1 MEFGLT
7 RFSTNPAVRRPAA
20 TQRRQQ
26 ATSVSPWVGPGLR
39 TGRVCATL
47 LIITTVL
54 LSGCRS
60 LPERSVAERRG
71 EEFVAAGRFFPAD
84 TRIVTWLDA
93 GGYDAY
99 ARKTGAPQNHE
110 KRQAL
115 QDAKARTNELPLL
128 QKHVDQLVL
137 HYDNTGLS
145 SLTFGILQKRGLSA
159 HFLVDV
165 DGTIYQTLDLR
176 ERAWHATTSN
186 ERSIGVEIAHIGAY
200 PPAETKTPAK
210 WYARDPAGRV
220 RLQIPPG
227 VREPRILK
235 PDFIGRPDRNEPVHA
250 TIQDHD
256 LVQYDYTPEQYAAL
270 ARLTAALNRVFPKI
284 RLEVPRDA
292 KGAVLSRKLDDKA
305 DENFTG
311 ILGHFHI
318 QENKVDPGPAL
329 QWEKLIQE
337 AREVRGK
344 KGRGF

>member
-7 RFSTNPAVRRPAA
+7 RFSTNTARPEAGPYPKTFQGSTRPPDGRGWAV
-20 TQRRQQ
+20 
-26 ATSVSPWVGPGLR
+26 W
-39 TGRVCATL
+39 
-47 LIITTVL
+47 LIITLL

-60 LPERSVAERRG
+60 LSERSTAERRG
-71 EEFVAAGRFFPAD
+71 EEFVAAGRFFPAG
-84 TRIVTWLDA
+84 TRIVTWLDT

-99 ARKTGAPQNHE
+99 NQKTGAPQNHE
-110 KRQAL
+110 ARLAL
-115 QDAKARTNELPLL
+115 QDAKARRNELPLL

-145 SLTFGILQKRGLSA
+145 RLTFGILQRRGLSA

-210 WYARDPAGRV
+210 WYVRDSAGRV

-227 VREPRILK
+227 VREPHILT
-235 PDFIGRPDRNEPVHA
+235 PVFVGRPDRNEPVCA
-250 TIQDHD
+250 TIQNLD

-270 ARLTAALNRVFPKI
+270 ARLAATLNRVFRKI

-292 KGAVLSRKLDDKA
+292 NGAVLSRKLDDRA
-305 DENFTG
+305 YANFTG

-318 QENKVDPGPAL
+318 QENKVDPGQPM
-329 QWEKLIQE
+329 QCEKLIKQ
-337 AREVRGK
+337 ARQVRATK
-344 KGRGF
+344 ARGF

>member
-7 RFSTNPAVRRPAA
+7 RFSTNTARPEA
-20 TQRRQQ
+20 
-26 ATSVSPWVGPGLR
+26 GPYPKSYQGSAR
-39 TGRVCATL
+39 PPDGRVWAVWLILAL
-47 LIITTVL
+47 LL

-60 LPERSVAERRG
+60 LPERSTAERRG
-71 EEFVAAGRFFPAD
+71 EEFVAAGRFFPAG

-99 ARKTGAPQNHE
+99 ALKPGTPQNHE
-110 KRQAL
+110 ARQVL
-115 QDAKARTNELPLL
+115 QEAKARRKELPQL

-200 PPAETKTPAK
+200 PPAETKTLAK
-210 WYARDPAGRV
+210 WYALDSVGRV

-227 VREPRILK
+227 VREPRLLK
-235 PDFIGRPDRNEPVHA
+235 SGFTGHPERNEPVHA
-250 TIQDHD
+250 TIQDLD

-270 ARLTAALNRVFPKI
+270 ARLAAALNRVFPKI
-284 RLEVPRDA
+284 QLEVPRDA
-292 KGAVLSRKLDDKA
+292 KGAVPSRKLDDQDCA
-305 DENFTG
+305 DFTG

-329 QWEKLIQE
+329 QWEKLIKE
-337 AREVRGK
+337 ARAIRQAME
-344 KGRGF
+344 